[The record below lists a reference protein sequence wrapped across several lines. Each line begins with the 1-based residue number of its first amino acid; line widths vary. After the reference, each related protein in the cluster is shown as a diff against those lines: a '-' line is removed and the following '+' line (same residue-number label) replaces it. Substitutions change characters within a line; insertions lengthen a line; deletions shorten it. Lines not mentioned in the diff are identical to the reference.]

1 MAKKRPAGIG
11 RFVVWLTDGAVWRRM
26 CVCMY
31 ESGRGSVVVGVSD
44 MKNAQK
50 IKHALRH
57 FGLGSS
63 RGICGVGSVKLADR
77 SWELE
82 K

>member
-1 MAKKRPAGIG
+1 M
-11 RFVVWLTDGAVWRRM
+11 L
-26 CVCMY
+26 
-31 ESGRGSVVVGVSD
+31 VGVSD

-57 FGLGSS
+57 FGLGWV
-63 RGICGVGSVKLADR
+63 GFGPDGGVGCLVKLADQ